1 MGKIFGFGSDDGTIG
16 DAISD
21 MFDGGGAGG
30 SGDQFYSGSNE
41 DYVEMTGDDGSN
53 DSSFLDKLSNTAKN
67 DLGIDYK
74 TADNSNSSSN
84 DDNGSSSQTSSD
96 ASGDDS
102 TEEESQ
108 PMDAETLLQMAKDVG
123 LVQSNEDAQAIIADP
138 QKFLADRG
146 MTLQDGLTLL
156 RANAE
161 GVALDPSDPRYAL
174 GDSVNVNAQT
184 VGVVADA
191 TAPNQTN
198 AATYNAS
205 TVTDRISDE
214 IYSVD
219 TATGEIDADNLVD
232 ADEIQIDMQG
242 AATGMNADGSINY
255 TGGALNDV
263 ALQSISTILDTS
275 SVSGKLAAQAL
286 GEGNYIDS
294 KATIQGQIDI
304 LSKQFVG
311 PDGQPRIPTW
321 AAPIARELSR
331 TMTFKGMTGTAATAA
346 MSQAIMEATIGIAEK
361 EANFFQTVTMQNLNN
376 RQQQVINKATVL
388 AQFDTANLT
397 ARENAAV
404 TNAKAFLQM
413 DLSNLSNEQQSAV
426 IDAQSRVQAL
436 FEDQQSINAQRLFT
450 AETQND
456 FTKFY
461 DQLSTNVEIF
471 NAEQMNA
478 MRKFNTGE
486 INDIAEFNATME
498 DSRQKFYSNMQYQI
512 DTANAKWRQTVE
524 LENTKMLFEASATDV
539 KNMLNITQ
547 EAQNQ
552 IWDRVDSMLDYLWK
566 SSENE
571 AQRDVDILRAQI
583 GAQASSSGGGGLF
596 GFLGD
601 VASAVAVKTIMASDK
616 RLKNDIKYFDTL
628 PSGVKM
634 YTWQWNDKAKE
645 LGMDNYP
652 PIGVIAQEIQKTH
665 PNAVVEGDHGYL
677 MVNYEAIQ

>member
-16 DAISD
+16 DALSD

-41 DYVEMTGDDGSN
+41 DYVEQTGDDGSG
-53 DSSFLDKLSNTAKN
+53 DSSFLDKISNTAKN
-67 DLGIDYK
+67 ELGLDYPE
-74 TADNSNSSSN
+74 ADAPPP
-84 DDNGSSSQTSSD
+84 DDDDPGSKSSQS
-96 ASGDDS
+96 SGDGSGEGD

-242 AATGMNADGSINY
+242 SATGMNADGSINY

-304 LSKQFVG
+304 LSKKFVG

-346 MSQAIMEATIGIAEK
+346 MSQAIMEATIGIDEK

-547 EAQNQ
+547 ESQNQ

-583 GAQASSSGGGGLF
+583 GAQAGSKGGGLF
-596 GFLGD
+596 SFLGD
-601 VASAVAVKTIMASDK
+601 VASAVAVKTIMSSDK

-634 YTWQWNDKAKE
+634 YTWQWNDTAKE
-645 LGMDNYP
+645 LGMDSYP
-652 PIGVIAQEIQKTH
+652 PIGVIAQEIQETH

>member
-1 MGKIFGFGSDDGTIG
+1 MSIFGFDDFG
-16 DAISD
+16 D
-21 MFDGGGAGG
+21 MFDGGGKGG
-30 SGDQFYSGSNE
+30 SGDQFYSGTNE
-41 DYVEMTGDDGSN
+41 DYVAKTGDDGSN
-53 DSSFLDKLSNTAKN
+53 DSSFLDKISNTAKN
-67 DLGIDYK
+67 DLGLDYPENE
-74 TADNSNSSSN
+74 TPPP
-84 DDNGSSSQTSSD
+84 DDDDPGKGASQTSGD
-96 ASGDDS
+96 GSGEGES
-102 TEEESQ
+102 EEESQ

-174 GDSVNVNAQT
+174 GDSVNVNAET

-242 AATGMNADGSINY
+242 SATGMNADGSINY

-361 EANFFQTVTMQNLNN
+361 EANFFQTVTIQNLNN

-426 IDAQSRVQAL
+426 IDAQARVQAL

-478 MRKFNTGE
+478 MRTFNTGE
-486 INDIAEFNATME
+486 INDMAEFNATME
-498 DSRQKFYSNMQYQI
+498 DSRQKFYDNMQYQI

-583 GAQASSSGGGGLF
+583 GAQAGSKGGGLF
-596 GFLGD
+596 SFIGD
-601 VASAVAVKTIMASDK
+601 IASAVAVKTIMGSDK

-652 PIGVIAQEIQKTH
+652 PIGVIAQEIQETH

>member
-1 MGKIFGFGSDDGTIG
+1 
-16 DAISD
+16 
-21 MFDGGGAGG
+21 
-30 SGDQFYSGSNE
+30 
-41 DYVEMTGDDGSN
+41 
-53 DSSFLDKLSNTAKN
+53 
-67 DLGIDYK
+67 
-74 TADNSNSSSN
+74 
-84 DDNGSSSQTSSD
+84 
-96 ASGDDS
+96 
-102 TEEESQ
+102 
-108 PMDAETLLQMAKDVG
+108 
-123 LVQSNEDAQAIIADP
+123 
-138 QKFLADRG
+138 
-146 MTLQDGLTLL
+146 
-156 RANAE
+156 
-161 GVALDPSDPRYAL
+161 
-174 GDSVNVNAQT
+174 
-184 VGVVADA
+184 
-191 TAPNQTN
+191 
-198 AATYNAS
+198 
-205 TVTDRISDE
+205 
-214 IYSVD
+214 
-219 TATGEIDADNLVD
+219 
-232 ADEIQIDMQG
+232 
-242 AATGMNADGSINY
+242 
-255 TGGALNDV
+255 
-263 ALQSISTILDTS
+263 
-275 SVSGKLAAQAL
+275 
-286 GEGNYIDS
+286 
-294 KATIQGQIDI
+294 
-304 LSKQFVG
+304 
-311 PDGQPRIPTW
+311 
-321 AAPIARELSR
+321 
-331 TMTFKGMTGTAATAA
+331 MTFKGMTGTAATAA

-539 KNMLNITQ
+539 KNMLGITQ

-583 GAQASSSGGGGLF
+583 GAQAGSSGGGLF
-596 GFLGD
+596 SFLGD
-601 VASAVAVKTIMASDK
+601 VASAVAVKTIMGSDQ

-652 PIGVIAQEIQKTH
+652 PIGVIAQEIQTTH

>member
-1 MGKIFGFGSDDGTIG
+1 MAKIFGFGSDDGSIG

-21 MFDGGGAGG
+21 MFDGGGKGG
-30 SGDQFYSGSNE
+30 SGDQFYGGSNE
-41 DYVEMTGDDGSN
+41 EYQKITGDDGSN
-53 DSSFLDKLSNTAKN
+53 ESGFFDKISNTAKN
-67 DLGIDYK
+67 DLGIEYDPPDIK
-74 TADNSNSSSN
+74 EQTGGG
-84 DDNGSSSQTSSD
+84 GSSSGQTEEG
-96 ASGDDS
+96 SGEGD

-108 PMDAETLLQMAKDVG
+108 PMDAETLLQMARDVG
-123 LVQSNEDAQAIIADP
+123 LVQSNEDAQAIIANP
-138 QKFLADRG
+138 QQFLADRG
-146 MTLQDGLTLL
+146 MTLQEGLTLL

-184 VGVVADA
+184 VGTVADA
-191 TAPNQTN
+191 DAPNKVN

-205 TVTDRISDE
+205 TVTDRISDDL
-214 IYSVD
+214 YTVD

-242 AATGMNADGSINY
+242 SATGMNADGSTNY

-263 ALQSISTILDTS
+263 ALQATSQILDTS
-275 SVSGKLAAQAL
+275 TVSGKLLAQEL

-304 LSKQFVG
+304 ISKSFIG
-311 PDGQPRIPTW
+311 PNGEPRIPTW
-321 AAPIARELSR
+321 AAPIHRELSR

-361 EANFFQTVTMQNLNN
+361 EANFFQTVTMKNLDN

-388 AQFDTANLT
+388 AQFDTANLS

-413 DLSNLSNEQQSAV
+413 DLSNLTNEQQSAV
-426 IDAQSRVQAL
+426 IDAQARVQAL

-486 INDIAEFNATME
+486 INDMAEFNATME
-498 DSRQKFYSNMQYQI
+498 DSRQKFYANMQYQI

-524 LENTKMLFEASATDV
+524 LENTKMLFEATATDV
-539 KNMLNITQ
+539 KNMLGITQ

-583 GAQASSSGGGGLF
+583 GAQAGSKGGGLF
-596 GFLGD
+596 SIFGD
-601 VASAVAVKTIMASDK
+601 IASAVAVKTIMSSDE
-616 RLKNDIKYFDTL
+616 RLKKDIEYFDTL

-634 YTWQWNDKAKE
+634 YTWQWNDTAKD
-645 LGMDNYP
+645 LGLDNYP

-665 PNAVVEGDHGYL
+665 PDAVVEGDHGYL